1 MELTS
6 FMIDSDIEV
15 DVILMDE
22 GARVNETRE
31 S

>member
-6 FMIDSDIEV
+6 FMINSDIEV